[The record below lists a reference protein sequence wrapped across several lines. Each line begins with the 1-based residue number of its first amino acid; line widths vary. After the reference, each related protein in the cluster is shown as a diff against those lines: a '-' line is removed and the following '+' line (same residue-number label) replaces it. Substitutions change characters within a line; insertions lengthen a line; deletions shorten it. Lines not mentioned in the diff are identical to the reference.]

1 MSDDWTDAYDLEFLV
16 PGDVTAVKVGDKE
29 LALYEVDGEVYA
41 SDNRCT
47 HGDALLSDGFLEG
60 TQIECPFH
68 QGRFDVC
75 TGKALCAPLTQDI
88 RVYPVRIE
96 NKRILEKL
104 RSVQERTKYVKR
116 TGTPGRLAQRLCA
129 GFTRFE
135 LGALVAEFA
144 WGVAAHN
151 PHTSYPAHALAL

>member
-1 MSDDWTDAYDLEFLV
+1 
-16 PGDVTAVKVGDKE
+16 VKVGDKE

-75 TGKALCAPLTQDI
+75 TGKALCAPLTEDI

-96 NKRILEKL
+96 NKRVWVKL
-104 RSVQERTKYVKR
+104 
-116 TGTPGRLAQRLCA
+116 
-129 GFTRFE
+129 
-135 LGALVAEFA
+135 
-144 WGVAAHN
+144 
-151 PHTSYPAHALAL
+151 

>member
-1 MSDDWTDAYDLEFLV
+1 MSDQWTDTYDLEFLV
-16 PGDVTAVKVGDKE
+16 PGDVTAVTVGDKE

-60 TQIECPFH
+60 HHIECPFH

-75 TGKALCAPLTQDI
+75 TGKALCAPLTEDI

-96 NKRILEKL
+96 NNRIWVKL
-104 RSVQERTKYVKR
+104 
-116 TGTPGRLAQRLCA
+116 
-129 GFTRFE
+129 
-135 LGALVAEFA
+135 
-144 WGVAAHN
+144 
-151 PHTSYPAHALAL
+151 

>member
-1 MSDDWTDAYDLEFLV
+1 M

-96 NKRILEKL
+96 NKRILVKL
-104 RSVQERTKYVKR
+104 
-116 TGTPGRLAQRLCA
+116 
-129 GFTRFE
+129 
-135 LGALVAEFA
+135 
-144 WGVAAHN
+144 
-151 PHTSYPAHALAL
+151 